1 MSLVGVL
8 IIVLGLIAV
17 IFLLVIVS
25 ARLFHKVGPNEAL
38 IVYGLGG
45 TKVVKGG
52 GRIVWPMI
60 QNGRELSL
68 ELMSFDVAPT
78 QDLYS
83 SQGVAVNVEAVA
95 QIKVQSDPVS
105 ILTASEQFL
114 NKSPE
119 QREALDSPCHG
130 RSPARHRRS
139 AHGRAHRQGTGDG
152 GRPHARQC
160 RR

>member
-1 MSLVGVL
+1 MSIVGVL

-17 IFLLVIVS
+17 IFLLFLVS

-45 TKVVKGG
+45 TRVVKGG

-60 QNGRELSL
+60 QQSRELSL

-95 QIKVQSDPVS
+95 QITVRPDPGS
-105 ILTASEQFL
+105 IV
-114 NKSPE
+114 
-119 QREALDSPCHG
+119 RESAL
-130 RSPARHRRS
+130 
-139 AHGRAHRQGTGDG
+139 
-152 GRPHARQC
+152 
-160 RR
+160 